1 MGQFVVLVKRH
12 ATADAALPPGR
23 RGGYDLCPE
32 SLFVRTRR
40 LLARLTLPGAL
51 AIGTLGLC
59 AGAAAAGLPP
69 LAVHRTEDSADCP
82 DADALAAAVERQMK
96 RPALDPGAAAP
107 LQGARGLDV
116 QIYRSEAGY
125 TAVIQAGGKTRQL
138 SDRGPTCAGLAAALA
153 VSIAVML
160 DTEPL
165 PPEPEP
171 PPPPAP
177 AIHAGGPAAIP
188 AGETPAIPA
197 GETPAIPEPA
207 LPGPA
212 LPDAPSPLEPPP
224 PLPDDPPTMGRRF
237 HVSLAVAP
245 VVSVGLLQGFAGGVM
260 GEADFRFG
268 RFYVGG
274 GALALP
280 GQSFGFAPGQ
290 VHLDLAAGFVRGCGA
305 ILADGDALRL
315 ALCAAPYAGVVRGV
329 GSRLRDQPIRLPG
342 LGRGRGEPAV
352 RPADLGADRV
362 GRAGRAGDP
371 PPKDVVLDPEWRQS
385 GGGVHPRRRRGRLR
399 RRAPADDLVMAR
411 RFSLHVP

>member
-1 MGQFVVLVKRH
+1 
-12 ATADAALPPGR
+12 
-23 RGGYDLCPE
+23 
-32 SLFVRTRR
+32 VRTRR

-51 AIGTLGLC
+51 AIGTLGPS

-107 LQGARGLDV
+107 PYGARGLDV

-125 TAVIQAGGKTRQL
+125 TAVIQAGGKTRQI

-160 DTEPL
+160 DTDPL

-171 PPPPAP
+171 PAPPPVP
-177 AIHAGGPAAIP
+177 AIPGGGTAAIPGGDTPAVPAGETPAVP

-197 GETPAIPEPA
+197 GETA
-207 LPGPA
+207 LLGPA
-212 LPDAPSPLEPPP
+212 LVGPALHA
-224 PLPDDPPTMGRRF
+224 DDPPTVGRRF

-245 VVSVGLLQGFAGGVM
+245 VITVGLLQGFAGGVM

-274 GALALP
+274 GVLALP
-280 GQSFGFAPGQ
+280 GQSFAFAPGQ
-290 VHLDLAAGFVRGCGA
+290 VHLDLSAGFVRGCGA

-329 GSRLRDQPIRLPG
+329 GSGFVTNRSASLGWAAAGASLLFDQRIWGPIGWGARAELVIPLLKTSFLIENAGEAFTPAPVGGAFDVELRLTI
-342 LGRGRGEPAV
+342 
-352 RPADLGADRV
+352 
-362 GRAGRAGDP
+362 
-371 PPKDVVLDPEWRQS
+371 W
-385 GGGVHPRRRRGRLR
+385 
-399 RRAPADDLVMAR
+399 
-411 RFSLHVP
+411 